1 MKTQF
6 CSSIAFLNRSK
17 KTLLLIIIIAIASV
31 AVSSLISILLS
42 KIHNFDIPALGN
54 IKTIGVEA
62 YWDPNCEN
70 KTEALDW
77 GTIWI
82 GSSRNVTLYVR
93 SISNYKVTLNLKAT
107 DWMPANISDY
117 MTLSWDYNETTLNPG
132 EIIPVTLTL
141 SSSFSNSF
149 IFYLIDNDVQSF
161 SLDIHIVAS
170 EE

>member
-6 CSSIAFLNRSK
+6 CSLIAFLNRSK
-17 KTLLLIIIIAIASV
+17 KTLLLIVIVAVASV
-31 AVSSLISILLS
+31 AVSNLIAILLS
-42 KIHNFDIPALGN
+42 KVDNLTIPALGN

-70 KTEALDW
+70 KTEVLDW

-82 GSSRNVTLYVR
+82 SSSTNVTLYIR
-93 SISNYKVTLNLKAT
+93 SISNYKVTLNLNAT
-107 DWMPANISDY
+107 NWMPANISDY
-117 MTLSWDYNETTLNPG
+117 MTLSWDYNETLLNPG

-141 SSSFSNSF
+141 STSFSNSF
-149 IFYLIDNDVQSF
+149 ISYLIANDVKNF
-161 SLDIHIVAS
+161 NFDISIVAS